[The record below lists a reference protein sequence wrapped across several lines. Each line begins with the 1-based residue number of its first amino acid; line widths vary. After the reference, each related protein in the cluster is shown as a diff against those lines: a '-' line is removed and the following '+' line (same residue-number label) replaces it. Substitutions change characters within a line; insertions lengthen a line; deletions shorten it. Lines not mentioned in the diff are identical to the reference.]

1 MKKIINFILFL
12 LIVSSLSFAKDA
24 KTHVYEIDNN
34 GTVKT
39 YKTSCKTVKEL
50 LSDLKIKVD
59 DDDIVIPDLDTELK
73 SEGKIS
79 IIKVDVKIIEKEVE
93 APFKTIKKKNKE
105 LTHKQSKILIQGVN
119 GKNIVKCKEY
129 YAGDKLI
136 KEEVIHVETIVK
148 PIDQVFEE
156 GTKDVFTNDRGDF
169 TARKAIKMVATA
181 YEAGPRS
188 TGKRPGDKGYGI
200 TASGARAKRGTV
212 AVDPRVIPL
221 GTKLYVKSLT
231 PGVPDYGFAIAQDTG
246 GAIKGNKIDLFMDT
260 VWECLQFGR
269 RPVMVYI
276 LKW

>member
-12 LIVSSLSFAKDA
+12 LIVTSLSFAKDA

-79 IIKVDVKIIEKEVE
+79 IIKVDVKVIEKEVE

-105 LTHKQSKILIQGVN
+105 LSHKQSKILVQGVN
-119 GKNIVKCKEY
+119 GKNKVKCKEY

-136 KEEVIHVETIVK
+136 KEEVIHVETLVK

-276 LKW
+276 LK

>member
-73 SEGKIS
+73 GEGKIS
-79 IIKVDVKIIEKEVE
+79 IIKVDVKVIEKEVE

-105 LTHKQSKILIQGVN
+105 LTHKQSRILVQGVN
-119 GKNIVKCKEY
+119 GKNKVKCKEY

-221 GTKLYVKSLT
+221 GTKLYIKSLT

-276 LKW
+276 LQ

>member
-93 APFKTIKKKNKE
+93 APFKTIKNKNKE
-105 LTHKQSKILIQGVN
+105 LTHKQSKILVQGVN
-119 GKNIVKCKEY
+119 GKNKVKCKEY

-136 KEEVIHVETIVK
+136 KEEIIHVETIVK

-156 GTKDVFTNDRGDF
+156 GTKDVFINDRGDF

-276 LKW
+276 LQW

>member
-12 LIVSSLSFAKDA
+12 LIVTSLSFAKDA

-79 IIKVDVKIIEKEVE
+79 IIKVDVKVIEKEVE

-119 GKNIVKCKEY
+119 GKNKVKCKEY

-136 KEEVIHVETIVK
+136 KEEVINVETIVK

-221 GTKLYVKSLT
+221 GTKLYIKSLT

-276 LKW
+276 LK

>member
-12 LIVSSLSFAKDA
+12 LIVTSLSFAKDA

-79 IIKVDVKIIEKEVE
+79 VIKVDVKVIEKEVE

-105 LTHKQSKILIQGVN
+105 LSHKQSKILVQGVN
-119 GKNIVKCKEY
+119 GKNKVKCKEY

-276 LKW
+276 LK

>member
-59 DDDIVIPDLDTELK
+59 DDDIVIPNLDTELK

-79 IIKVDVKIIEKEVE
+79 IIKVDVKVIEKEVE

-119 GKNIVKCKEY
+119 GKNKVKCKEY

-136 KEEVIHVETIVK
+136 KEEVIHVETLVK

-221 GTKLYVKSLT
+221 GTKLYIKSLT

-276 LKW
+276 LQ

>member
-12 LIVSSLSFAKDA
+12 LIVTSLSFAKDA

-34 GTVKT
+34 GVVKT

-59 DDDIVIPDLDTELK
+59 DDDIVIPELDTELK

-79 IIKVDVKIIEKEVE
+79 IIKVDVKVIEKEVE

-119 GKNIVKCKEY
+119 GKNKVKCKEY

-136 KEEVIHVETIVK
+136 KEEVIHVETLVK

-221 GTKLYVKSLT
+221 GTKLYIKSLT

-276 LKW
+276 LK

>member
-79 IIKVDVKIIEKEVE
+79 IIKVDVKVIEKEVE

-119 GKNIVKCKEY
+119 GKNKVKCKEY

-136 KEEVIHVETIVK
+136 KEEVIHVETLVK

-221 GTKLYVKSLT
+221 GTKLYVKCLT
-231 PGVPDYGFAIAQDTG
+231 PGIPDYGFAIAQDTG

-276 LKW
+276 LQ

>member
-1 MKKIINFILFL
+1 MKKIINFMLFL
-12 LIVSSLSFAKDA
+12 LIVTSLSFAKDA

-79 IIKVDVKIIEKEVE
+79 IIKVDVKVIEKEVE

-105 LTHKQSKILIQGVN
+105 LSHKQSRILVQGVN
-119 GKNIVKCKEY
+119 GKNKVKCKEY

-136 KEEVIHVETIVK
+136 KEEVIHVESLVK

-221 GTKLYVKSLT
+221 GTKLYIKSLT
-231 PGVPDYGFAIAQDTG
+231 LGVPDYGFAIAQDTG

-260 VWECLQFGR
+260 VWECLQFGI

-276 LKW
+276 LQ

>member
-1 MKKIINFILFL
+1 MSYYDL
-12 LIVSSLSFAKDA
+12 VKD
-24 KTHVYEIDNN
+24 YM
-34 GTVKT
+34 
-39 YKTSCKTVKEL
+39 
-50 LSDLKIKVD
+50 KVD
-59 DDDIVIPDLDTELK
+59 ECK
-73 SEGKIS
+73 NN
-79 IIKVDVKIIEKEVE
+79 
-93 APFKTIKKKNKE
+93 KKYSSAGHTFCWNKE
-105 LTHKQSKILIQGVN
+105 DLT
-119 GKNIVKCKEY
+119 
-129 YAGDKLI
+129 YAEGLYWFYEGDGFIIDIHDFYI
-136 KEEVIHVETIVK
+136 KEEVIHVETLVK

-221 GTKLYVKSLT
+221 GTKLYIKSLT

-276 LKW
+276 LQ

>member
-12 LIVSSLSFAKDA
+12 LIVTSLSFAKDA

-59 DDDIVIPDLDTELK
+59 DDDIVIPDLKEELK

-79 IIKVDVKIIEKEVE
+79 IIKVDVKVIEKEVE

-105 LTHKQSKILIQGVN
+105 LTHKQSRILVQGVN
-119 GKNIVKCKEY
+119 GKNKVKCKEY

-221 GTKLYVKSLT
+221 GTKLYIKSLT

-276 LKW
+276 LK

>member
-79 IIKVDVKIIEKEVE
+79 VIKVDVKVIEKEVE

-105 LTHKQSKILIQGVN
+105 LSHKQSKILVQGVN
-119 GKNIVKCKEY
+119 GKNKVKCKEY

-221 GTKLYVKSLT
+221 GTKLYIKSLT

-276 LKW
+276 LK

>member
-1 MKKIINFILFL
+1 MKKIINFMLFL
-12 LIVSSLSFAKDA
+12 LIVTSLSFAKDA

-79 IIKVDVKIIEKEVE
+79 IIKVDVKVIEKEVE

-105 LTHKQSKILIQGVN
+105 LSHKQSRILVQGVN
-119 GKNIVKCKEY
+119 GKNKVKCKEY

-136 KEEVIHVETIVK
+136 KEEVIHVESLVK

-221 GTKLYVKSLT
+221 GTKLYIKSLT

-276 LKW
+276 LQ

>member
-79 IIKVDVKIIEKEVE
+79 IIKVDVKVIEKEVE

-105 LTHKQSKILIQGVN
+105 LSHKQSRILVQGVN
-119 GKNIVKCKEY
+119 GKNKVKCKDY

-276 LKW
+276 LQ

>member
-79 IIKVDVKIIEKEVE
+79 IIKVDVKVIEKEVE

-119 GKNIVKCKEY
+119 GKNKVKCKEY

-136 KEEVIHVETIVK
+136 KEEVIHVETLVK

-169 TARKAIKMVATA
+169 IARKAIKMVATA

-221 GTKLYVKSLT
+221 GTKLYIKSLT

-246 GAIKGNKIDLFMDT
+246 GTIKGNKIDLFMDT

-276 LKW
+276 LK

>member
-12 LIVSSLSFAKDA
+12 LIVTSLSFAKDA

-79 IIKVDVKIIEKEVE
+79 IIKVDVKVIEKEVE

-105 LTHKQSKILIQGVN
+105 LTHKQSRILIQGVN
-119 GKNIVKCKEY
+119 GKNKVKCKEY

-136 KEEVIHVETIVK
+136 KEEVIHVETLVK

-276 LKW
+276 LK

>member
-79 IIKVDVKIIEKEVE
+79 IIKVDVKVIEKEVE

-119 GKNIVKCKEY
+119 GKNKVKCKEY

-136 KEEVIHVETIVK
+136 KEEVIHVETLVK

-221 GTKLYVKSLT
+221 GTKLYIKSLT

-276 LKW
+276 LK

>member
-12 LIVSSLSFAKDA
+12 LIVTSLSFAYDA
-24 KTHVYEIDNN
+24 KTQVYEIDNN
-34 GTVKT
+34 GARKT

-79 IIKVDVKIIEKEVE
+79 IIKVDVKVIEKEVE

-105 LTHKQSKILIQGVN
+105 LTHKQSRILVQGVN
-119 GKNIVKCKEY
+119 GKNKVKCKEY

-169 TARKAIKMVATA
+169 IARKAIKMVATA
-181 YEAGPRS
+181 YEAGFQS

-260 VWECLQFGR
+260 VWECMQFGR

-276 LKW
+276 LK

>member
-12 LIVSSLSFAKDA
+12 LIVTSLSFAKDA

-79 IIKVDVKIIEKEVE
+79 IIKVDVKVIEKEVE

-119 GKNIVKCKEY
+119 GKNKVKCKEY

-136 KEEVIHVETIVK
+136 KEEVIHVETLVK

-276 LKW
+276 LQW

>member
-12 LIVSSLSFAKDA
+12 LIVTSLSFAKDA

-73 SEGKIS
+73 SEGKIN
-79 IIKVDVKIIEKEVE
+79 IIKVDVKVIEKEVE

-105 LTHKQSKILIQGVN
+105 LSHKQSKILVQGVN
-119 GKNIVKCKEY
+119 GKNKVKCKEY

-221 GTKLYVKSLT
+221 GTKLYIKSLT

-276 LKW
+276 LK

>member
-34 GTVKT
+34 GVVKT

-79 IIKVDVKIIEKEVE
+79 IIKVDVKVIEKEVE

-105 LTHKQSKILIQGVN
+105 LSHKQSRILVQGVN
-119 GKNIVKCKEY
+119 GKNKVKCKEY

-136 KEEVIHVETIVK
+136 KEEVIHVETIIK

-156 GTKDVFTNDRGDF
+156 GTKDVFINDRGDF

-221 GTKLYVKSLT
+221 GTKLYIKSLT

-276 LKW
+276 LK

>member
-79 IIKVDVKIIEKEVE
+79 IIKVDVKVIEKEVE

-119 GKNIVKCKEY
+119 GKNKVKCKEY

-136 KEEVIHVETIVK
+136 KEEVIHVETLVK

-221 GTKLYVKSLT
+221 GTKLYIKSLT

-260 VWECLQFGR
+260 VWECMQFGR

-276 LKW
+276 LK

>member
-12 LIVSSLSFAKDA
+12 LIVTSLSFAKDA

-59 DDDIVIPDLDTELK
+59 EDDIVIPDLDTELK

-79 IIKVDVKIIEKEVE
+79 IIKVDVKVIEKEVE

-105 LTHKQSKILIQGVN
+105 LTHKQSKILVQGVN
-119 GKNIVKCKEY
+119 GKNKVKCKEY

-136 KEEVIHVETIVK
+136 KEEVIHVETLVK

-221 GTKLYVKSLT
+221 GTKLYIKSLT

-276 LKW
+276 LK

>member
-12 LIVSSLSFAKDA
+12 LIVTSLSFAKDA

-79 IIKVDVKIIEKEVE
+79 IIKVDVKVIEKEVE

-105 LTHKQSKILIQGVN
+105 LTHKQSRILVQGVN
-119 GKNIVKCKEY
+119 GKNKVKCKEY

-221 GTKLYVKSLT
+221 GTKLYIKSLT

-276 LKW
+276 LQ

>member
-12 LIVSSLSFAKDA
+12 LIVTSLSFAKDA

-34 GTVKT
+34 GVVKT

-79 IIKVDVKIIEKEVE
+79 IIKVDVKVIEKEVE

-105 LTHKQSKILIQGVN
+105 LTHKQSRILVQGVN
-119 GKNIVKCKEY
+119 GKNKVKCKEY

-276 LKW
+276 LQ

>member
-24 KTHVYEIDNN
+24 KTHVYEIDDN

-79 IIKVDVKIIEKEVE
+79 IIKVDVKVIEKEVE

-119 GKNIVKCKEY
+119 GKNKVKCKEY

-136 KEEVIHVETIVK
+136 KEEVIHVETLVK

-156 GTKDVFTNDRGDF
+156 GTKDVFTNDRSDF

-221 GTKLYVKSLT
+221 GTKLYIKSLT
-231 PGVPDYGFAIAQDTG
+231 TGVPDYGFAIAQDTG

-276 LKW
+276 LK

>member
-12 LIVSSLSFAKDA
+12 LIVTSLSFAKDA

-34 GTVKT
+34 GVVKT

-79 IIKVDVKIIEKEVE
+79 VIKVDVKVIEKEVE

-105 LTHKQSKILIQGVN
+105 LTHKQSKILVQGVN
-119 GKNIVKCKEY
+119 GKNKVKCKEY

-136 KEEVIHVETIVK
+136 KEEVIHVETLVK

-276 LKW
+276 LK

>member
-12 LIVSSLSFAKDA
+12 LIVTSLSFAKDA

-59 DDDIVIPDLDTELK
+59 DDDIVIPNLDTELK

-79 IIKVDVKIIEKEVE
+79 IIKVDVKVIEKEVE

-119 GKNIVKCKEY
+119 GKNKVKCKEY

-221 GTKLYVKSLT
+221 GTKLYIKSLT

-276 LKW
+276 LK

>member
-1 MKKIINFILFL
+1 MKKKINFILFL
-12 LIVSSLSFAKDA
+12 LIVTSLSFAKDA

-79 IIKVDVKIIEKEVE
+79 IIKVDVKVIEKEVE

-119 GKNIVKCKEY
+119 GKNKVKCKEY

-136 KEEVIHVETIVK
+136 KEEVIHVETLVK

-276 LKW
+276 LK

>member
-12 LIVSSLSFAKDA
+12 LIVTSLSFAKDA

-79 IIKVDVKIIEKEVE
+79 IIKVDVKVIEKEVE

-119 GKNIVKCKEY
+119 GKNKVKCKEY

-136 KEEVIHVETIVK
+136 KEEVIHVETLVK

-212 AVDPRVIPL
+212 AVDPRVISL
-221 GTKLYVKSLT
+221 GTKLYIKSLT

>member
-12 LIVSSLSFAKDA
+12 LIVTSLSFAKDA

-79 IIKVDVKIIEKEVE
+79 IIKVDVKVIEKEVE

-105 LTHKQSKILIQGVN
+105 LSHKQSKILVQGVN
-119 GKNIVKCKEY
+119 GKNKVKCKEY

-136 KEEVIHVETIVK
+136 KEEVIHVESLVK

-221 GTKLYVKSLT
+221 GTKLYIKSLT

-276 LKW
+276 LQ

>member
-12 LIVSSLSFAKDA
+12 LIVTSLSFAKDA

-79 IIKVDVKIIEKEVE
+79 IIKVDVKVIEKEVE

-119 GKNIVKCKEY
+119 GKNKVKCKEY

-276 LKW
+276 LQ

>member
-12 LIVSSLSFAKDA
+12 LIVTSLSFAKDA

-34 GTVKT
+34 GVVKT

-79 IIKVDVKIIEKEVE
+79 IIKVDVKVIEKEVE

-119 GKNIVKCKEY
+119 GKNKVKCKEY

-276 LKW
+276 LK

>member
-12 LIVSSLSFAKDA
+12 LIVTSLSFAKDA

-79 IIKVDVKIIEKEVE
+79 IIKVDVKVIEKEVE

-119 GKNIVKCKEY
+119 GKNKVKCKEY

-221 GTKLYVKSLT
+221 GTKLYIKSLT

-276 LKW
+276 LQ

>member
-34 GTVKT
+34 GVVKT

-59 DDDIVIPDLDTELK
+59 DDDIVIPNLDTELK

-79 IIKVDVKIIEKEVE
+79 IIKVDVKVIEKEVE

-105 LTHKQSKILIQGVN
+105 LTHKQSRILVQGVN
-119 GKNIVKCKEY
+119 GKNKVKCKEY

-136 KEEVIHVETIVK
+136 KEEVIHVETLVK

-200 TASGARAKRGTV
+200 TASGAKAKRGTV

-221 GTKLYVKSLT
+221 GTKLYIKSLT

-260 VWECLQFGR
+260 VWELSL
-269 RPVMVYI
+269 I
-276 LKW
+276 HI

>member
-12 LIVSSLSFAKDA
+12 LIVTSLSFAKDA

-79 IIKVDVKIIEKEVE
+79 IIKVDVKVIEKEVE

-119 GKNIVKCKEY
+119 GKNKVKCKEY

-136 KEEVIHVETIVK
+136 KEEVIHVESLVK

-221 GTKLYVKSLT
+221 GTKLYIKSLT

-276 LKW
+276 LQ

>member
-12 LIVSSLSFAKDA
+12 LIVTSLSFAKDA

-34 GTVKT
+34 DTVKT

-79 IIKVDVKIIEKEVE
+79 IIKVDVKVIEKEVE

-119 GKNIVKCKEY
+119 GKNKVKCKEY

-136 KEEVIHVETIVK
+136 KEEVIHVETLVK

-276 LKW
+276 LK

>member
-79 IIKVDVKIIEKEVE
+79 IIKVDVKVIEKEVE

-105 LTHKQSKILIQGVN
+105 LTHKQSKILVQGVN
-119 GKNIVKCKEY
+119 GKNKVKCKTY

-221 GTKLYVKSLT
+221 GTKLYIKSLT

>member
-12 LIVSSLSFAKDA
+12 LIVTSLSFAKDA

-79 IIKVDVKIIEKEVE
+79 IIKVDVKVIEKEVE

-105 LTHKQSKILIQGVN
+105 LSHKQSKILVQGVN
-119 GKNIVKCKEY
+119 GKNKVKCKEY

-136 KEEVIHVETIVK
+136 KEEVIHVETLVK

-276 LKW
+276 LQ

>member
-50 LSDLKIKVD
+50 LSDLKIKFD

-79 IIKVDVKIIEKEVE
+79 IIKVDVKVIEKEVE

-119 GKNIVKCKEY
+119 GKNKVKCKEY

-221 GTKLYVKSLT
+221 GTKLYIKSLT

-276 LKW
+276 LK